1 MVVKLSAECRMSH
14 QHVFVFFFLQFSKKF
29 QNDDLI
35 IVEALNSEQVSPTG
49 ERECLYK
56 ILYQSI

>member
-14 QHVFVFFFLQFSKKF
+14 QHVFFLFFLQFSKKF

-35 IVEALNSEQVSPTG
+35 IVEALNSEPQITHQTG
-49 ERECLYK
+49 FTDWGT
-56 ILYQSI
+56 